1 MTVDDKNFILDPTRW
16 PNWPILPMKNIDRQ
30 EIGVMRAVQEELGN
44 TIYLINMWEIK
55 ENTDWT
61 KVPKKTYLSID
72 ALLADGWIVD

>member
-30 EIGVMRAVQEELGN
+30 ECGVMRAVQGELGT

-55 ENTDWT
+55 KDIDWV
-61 KVPKKTYLSID
+61 KVPKKTYLDID
-72 ALLADGWIVD
+72 ALLADGWEID